1 MDAAFS
7 VAIVATVA
15 AVAVAAL
22 CQVPAT
28 GHVNTAGGNFEAQ
41 LKNMFT
47 LALSHGRRFFV
58 CFLQWLAY

>member
-1 MDAAFS
+1 MS
-7 VAIVATVA
+7 LLLLLS

-47 LALSHGRRFFV
+47 LALSHGRRSFV